1 MLADADMI
9 GHNNPPEPIVTF
21 KERLEARQKSAA
33 ALGDV
38 TEANADKYRDE
49 IGLSLTLEQETEA
62 QRVKEKKPILDAGKK
77 VDETYNPVKAAAETL
92 KLSLQRK
99 LDAWIKARKAEA
111 DRIAAEKAEA
121 LRKAE
126 EAKRAAE
133 AAPVVEEDDPFL
145 AATAEPEPDL
155 KALATEAKLA
165 EMQAQAVTR
174 VGSSGGGFAAYSVR
188 SKPKV
193 AKIIDAGALAAH
205 YAKASNG
212 ELLATL
218 QKIANADIR
227 KAGKA
232 AIALPGVELVEQD

>member
-1 MLADADMI
+1 MPADM
-9 GHNNPPEPIVTF
+9 GHNNPPEPIVSF
-21 KERLEARQKSAA
+21 KERLTARQKAAA

-38 TEANADKYRDE
+38 TEANADQYRDE

-77 VDETYNPVKAAAETL
+77 VDETYNPVKEAAQGL
-92 KLSLQRK
+92 KASLQKK
-99 LDAWIKARKAEA
+99 LDAWIKARQAEA
-111 DRIAAEKAEA
+111 NRIAAEKTEA
-121 LRKAE
+121 LRRAE

-133 AAPVVEEDDPFL
+133 AAPVVEEDPFL
-145 AATAEPEPDL
+145 VATAEPEPDL
-155 KALATEAKLA
+155 KVLAADAKLA
-165 EMQAQAVTR
+165 EMQALASTR
-174 VGSSGGGFAAYSVR
+174 VGSAAGGFATYSVR

-193 AKIIDAGALAAH
+193 AKIIDASALAAH

-232 AIALPGVELVEQD
+232 AITLPGVELVEQD

>member
-1 MLADADMI
+1 MPADM
-9 GHNNPPEPIVTF
+9 GHNNPPEPIETF
-21 KERLEARQKSAA
+21 KERLEIRQKAAA

-38 TEANADKYRDE
+38 TDENAQQYRDE

-62 QRVKEKKPILDAGKK
+62 QRTKEKKPILAAGKK
-77 VDETYNPVKAAAETL
+77 VDETYTPVKTAAEAL
-92 KLSLQRK
+92 KVSLQRK

-133 AAPVVEEDDPFL
+133 AEPVIEDDPFL

-155 KALATEAKLA
+155 QALAAEAKLA
-165 EMQAQAVTR
+165 EVQALAATR
-174 VGSSGGGFAAYSVR
+174 VGSSAGGFSTYSVR

-193 AKIIDAGALAAH
+193 AKITDACALAAH
-205 YAKASNG
+205 YAKANNG

-232 AIALPGVELVEQD
+232 AITLPGVELVEQD